1 MISSI
6 AITYITL
13 DIVGGCSLLLLLYTY
28 YAVKTLPQRNNPVL
42 INIIFISY
50 LATIPP
56 LMLLFTGQQGG
67 VHIQWICILQS
78 ALIDGIAPMYFVG
91 LVALVFQTW
100 SELRASN
107 YNLAKSTWV
116 QWTLLL
122 APYIA
127 YTCWFVPSLTL
138 ALQPSA
144 RVLLYPFV
152 YCTNDAHG
160 YVIRNQV
167 GYFVVA
173 CLAIT
178 IVLEVWTAYFVLSS
192 HRRCRK
198 LDLAHAS
205 SLYRTKLQ
213 LYVRLCTFTVMQ
225 VFPIIVTAVNYY
237 HITPTTTAYMSRG
250 ATQIVES
257 LYPLAVFFVFGTQR
271 TVLQAWKILPATPVC
286 KAEPRV
292 PKI

>member
-1 MISSI
+1 R
-6 AITYITL
+6 
-13 DIVGGCSLLLLLYTY
+13 GCSLLLLLYTY
-28 YAVKTLPQRNNPVL
+28 YAVKTLPQRKNPVL
-42 INIIFISY
+42 VNIIVISY

-100 SELRASN
+100 SELKAIDENFTTSN

-116 QWTLLL
+116 QWTL
-122 APYIA
+122 
-127 YTCWFVPSLTL
+127 

-144 RVLLYPFV
+144 RVLLNPFI
-152 YCTNDAHG
+152 YCTNDAAGHL
-160 YVIRNQV
+160 IRNQV

-178 IVLEVWTAYFVLSS
+178 IVLEVWTAYFVFAS
-192 HRRCRK
+192 HRQCRK
-198 LDLAHAS
+198 FGDLAHAS
-205 SLYRTKLQ
+205 SLYRTKLH

-237 HITPTTTAYMSRG
+237 RITPTTTAYMSRG

-257 LYPLAVFFVFGTQR
+257 MYPLAVFFVFGTQS

-286 KAEPRV
+286 KAEPGV

>member
-42 INIIFISY
+42 INLIFISY

-78 ALIDGIAPMYFVG
+78 TLVMGIPPMYFVG
-91 LVALVFQTW
+91 LVALVFQNFTT
-100 SELRASN
+100 SN
-107 YNLAKSTWV
+107 YNLANSTWV

-122 APYIA
+122 APYIV
-127 YTCWFVPSLTL
+127 YTCWFVATLTL

-144 RVLLYPFV
+144 KVLPNPFV
-152 YCTNDAHG
+152 FCTNDAAG
-160 YVIRNQV
+160 PYVIRNQV

-178 IVLEVWTAYFVLSS
+178 IVLEVWTAYFVFAS
-192 HRRCRK
+192 HRQCRK
-198 LDLAHAS
+198 FGDLAHAS
-205 SLYRTKLQ
+205 SLYRTKLH

-225 VFPIIVTAVNYY
+225 VFPIILTAVNA
-237 HITPTTTAYMSRG
+237 PTHAIHMPG
-250 ATQIVES
+250 DATQIVEG

-271 TVLQAWKILPATPVC
+271 AVLQAWKIVPATPV
-286 KAEPRV
+286 
-292 PKI
+292 